1 MTPATSSQMSRSS
14 STTKISSAMIF
25 SILSIPDA
33 AGHRFGLSRTAA
45 LSPLPTLSGQWP
57 EPVGMQGQRHAR
69 PLPRRIVRKVQL
81 AIMLLDDL
89 LDDRQAQAGAALARR
104 HIGFGDRVARFGQ
117 PDTLVRAGNAY
128 LAAVRKS
135 GGWGKSVSV
144 RVDHGGGRIIKKK

>member
-45 LSPLPTLSGQWP
+45 LSPLPTLSGPWP

-81 AIMLLDDL
+81 AIMLLADL
-89 LDDRQAQAGAALARR
+89 LVDLQAQHGYALPRRNLGFVHLIARSCK
-104 HIGFGDRVARFGQ
+104 
-117 PDTLVRAGNAY
+117 PDPSCLEVTASIR
-128 LAAVRKS
+128 
-135 GGWGKSVSV
+135 
-144 RVDHGGGRIIKKK
+144 